1 MNPTEE
7 KKEREAYTPP
17 VVTDV
22 EPVTVVKGQEGTDD
36 NSGGYTNEDYD

>member
-22 EPVTVVKGQEGTDD
+22 EPVTVVKGQEGMGGDSKGYGVEDD
-36 NSGGYTNEDYD
+36 Y